1 MLNNEE
7 QEIKY
12 AQPKKW
18 SQYLLISSCSLIG
31 ISIILSA
38 LVKIDKVITSRGKIE
53 NTGSIKLIKSNIDGN
68 ILEIYFEEGQ
78 KVKENTKL
86 IKFEDDVYHYQEE
99 VLKNK
104 LKELKNA
111 KEINKK
117 ILDKYIFLKNEGAT
131 SDLNILNIKEK
142 INQINSEI
150 NQASIKLDEN
160 LYRKSKTLIKSPVNG
175 KIFESKKLNK
185 DYFAQNGELLLKVI
199 PDTLLEAKVFIPNSQ
214 IGLLNINMRVD
225 VRVDAFPFTRF
236 GDIKG
241 RIKSIA
247 EESKTISQND
257 PNFYYE
263 TIISLERQYVEKNN
277 KKYFLKAGESI
288 SANIILEERPIIFV
302 FSDIFETT
310 WDKIK
315 TIRSSN

>member
-1 MLNNEE
+1 MISNEE

-12 AQPKKW
+12 TQPKKW

-31 ISIILSA
+31 IIIVLSA
-38 LVKIDKVITSRGKIE
+38 FLRIDKVITSRGKIE

-68 ILEIYFEEGQ
+68 ILGIFFEEGQ
-78 KVKENTKL
+78 KVKKEALL
-86 IKFEDDVYHYQEE
+86 IKFEDDVYNYQSEI
-99 VLKNK
+99 LKNK
-104 LKELKNA
+104 LKELNNSK
-111 KEINKK
+111 KINKQ
-117 ILDKYIFLKNEGAT
+117 LLEKYIFLKNEGAT
-131 SDLNILNIKEK
+131 SDLNILNLKEK

-150 NQASIKLDEN
+150 SQAKIKLDEN
-160 LYRKSKTLIKSPVNG
+160 LYKKSKTLIKSPVNG

-214 IGLLNINMRVD
+214 IGLLNTDMRVD

-236 GDIKG
+236 GVIKG

-263 TIISLERQYVEKNN
+263 TIISLDKQYIEKNN

-288 SANIILEERPIIFV
+288 SANIILEDRPVIFV

>member
-1 MLNNEE
+1 MLDNEE

-12 AQPKKW
+12 TQPKKW

-38 LVKIDKVITSRGKIE
+38 LVRIDKVITSRGKIE

-150 NQASIKLDEN
+150 NQARIKLDEN
-160 LYRKSKTLIKSPVNG
+160 LYRKSKTFIKSPVNG

-263 TIISLERQYVEKNN
+263 TIISLDRQYVEKNN

-288 SANIILEERPIIFV
+288 SANIILEERPVIFV

>member
-1 MLNNEE
+1 M
-7 QEIKY
+7 
-12 AQPKKW
+12 
-18 SQYLLISSCSLIG
+18 
-31 ISIILSA
+31 
-38 LVKIDKVITSRGKIE
+38 
-53 NTGSIKLIKSNIDGN
+53 
-68 ILEIYFEEGQ
+68 
-78 KVKENTKL
+78 
-86 IKFEDDVYHYQEE
+86 
-99 VLKNK
+99 
-104 LKELKNA
+104 
-111 KEINKK
+111 
-117 ILDKYIFLKNEGAT
+117 
-131 SDLNILNIKEK
+131 KEK

-150 NQASIKLDEN
+150 SQAKIKLDEN
-160 LYRKSKTLIKSPVNG
+160 LYKKSKTLIKSPVNG

-214 IGLLNINMRVD
+214 IGLLNTDMRVD

-263 TIISLERQYVEKNN
+263 TIISLDKQYIEKNN

-288 SANIILEERPIIFV
+288 SANIILEERPVIFV

-315 TIRSSN
+315 TIKSSN

>member
-12 AQPKKW
+12 SQPKKW

-31 ISIILSA
+31 ISIIFSA

-53 NTGSIKLIKSNIDGN
+53 NTGSVKLIKSNIDGN
-68 ILEIYFEEGQ
+68 IQEIYFEEGQ
-78 KVKENTKL
+78 KVKENTTL
-86 IKFEDDVYHYQEE
+86 IKFEDDVFHYQEE

-214 IGLLNINMRVD
+214 IGLLDINMRVD

-241 RIKSIA
+241 KIKSIA

>member
-38 LVKIDKVITSRGKIE
+38 LVRIDKVITSRGKIE

-86 IKFEDDVYHYQEE
+86 IKFEDDVYLYQEE

-111 KEINKK
+111 KKINKK

-150 NQASIKLDEN
+150 NQARIKLDEN

-199 PDTLLEAKVFIPNSQ
+199 PDTRLEAKVFIPNSQ

-263 TIISLERQYVEKNN
+263 TIISLDRQYVEKNN

-288 SANIILEERPIIFV
+288 SANIILEERPVIFV